1 MYLLTIFIFFIYDP
15 SGHVLS
21 FFLWLLY
28 FTYLYELSSMLKTLE
43 QTIYRPQVS
52 VSKSAHCGFFLCFC
66 VYKGEVKKV
75 GAQRSYHDVA
85 FRNMGS

>member
-1 MYLLTIFIFFIYDP
+1 MYLLTTFIFLFMIYLVM
-15 SGHVLS
+15 SSHFS
-21 FFLWLLY
+21 LWVLY
-28 FTYLYELSSMLKTLE
+28 FTYLYELSSMLKTLK
-43 QTIYRPQVS
+43 QTIYRPLIS
-52 VSKSAHCGFFLCFC
+52 VSKSPHCGFFLCFC